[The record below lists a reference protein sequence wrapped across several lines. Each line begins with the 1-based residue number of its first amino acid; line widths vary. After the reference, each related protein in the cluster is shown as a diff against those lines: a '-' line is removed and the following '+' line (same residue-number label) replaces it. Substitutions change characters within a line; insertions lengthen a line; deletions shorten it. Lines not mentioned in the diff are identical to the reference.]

1 MDSLVI
7 SVLLFFLQLGIAALL
22 GIQLGKKRRLIKRE
36 QEQVAQL
43 KRNILLAR
51 GGAIYARRGF
61 MRMPGLPQGK
71 LSNQEGDWTKLTR
84 ERVRYIQEEYFTR
97 RKRKGQSD

>member
-1 MDSLVI
+1 M
-7 SVLLFFLQLGIAALL
+7 LLSFLQLGIAAFL
-22 GIQLGKKRRLIKRE
+22 GIQLGKKRRLIKKE
-36 QEQVAQL
+36 AEQVAQL

-97 RKRKGQSD
+97 RKRKGESD